1 MKTNKEIMELCKGFS
16 KGYDEVEDFIMEWG
30 RNNKDL
36 KKPIQQ
42 IMALNNNPRF
52 PEGYGGRSAANYLL
66 SLVLTSPTAIRRL
79 YTKAEAELTSNA
91 KKVLSI

>member
-1 MKTNKEIMELCKGFS
+1 MNNKAIKELSKGFVR
-16 KGYDEVEDFIMEWG
+16 GFDEIEKHIMAWG
-30 RNNKDL
+30 REKKSLQKDL
-36 KKPIQQ
+36 HALL
-42 IMALNNNPRF
+42 ALNDDERF